1 MFGRKYLQLA
11 ASIFGIIGS
20 AIATRTNSMKVLMV
34 SSAIYG
40 IGYAGHQL
48 ALTSIAEIL
57 PRKYRAI
64 TIGLFM
70 GAQIP
75 ATEFSPLIGAAL
87 TLHSSWK
94 VIYWLAVGL
103 YIFRFIGTLLLYHPE
118 KLASQQAESF
128 GKRLIQFDYIGVF
141 LCIGGVITIA
151 VGLIFG
157 GTVFPW

>member
-1 MFGRKYLQLA
+1 MFGRKHLQLA

-20 AIATRTNSMKVLMV
+20 AIAIKSDSMKVLMV

-48 ALTSIAEIL
+48 ALTSIVEIL

-70 GAQIP
+70 GARVP
-75 ATEFSPLIGAAL
+75 ADGFSPLIGAAI
-87 TLHSSWK
+87 TLHSSWR
-94 VIYWLAVGL
+94 VIYWLALGL
-103 YIFRFIGTLLLYHPE
+103 YLFSFIGTFLLYHPE
-118 KLASQQAESF
+118 KLATQKDESF
-128 GKRLIQFDYIGVF
+128 GKRLIQFDYIGMF
-141 LCIGGVITIA
+141 LTVAGIMTVAI
-151 VGLIFG
+151 GLIFG